1 MPSRFIEELP
11 KNLVNI
17 NNSTYLSNN
26 NFIDEFSQIENMDS
40 SFITPGRKR
49 LLSRIKKEEDD
60 LEKLWDE
67 DDDYITIN

>member
-40 SFITPGRKR
+40 SLITPGRKR
-49 LLSRIKKEEDD
+49 LLS
-60 LEKLWDE
+60 
-67 DDDYITIN
+67 YIDNLHIL